1 MTEPPGNDASR
12 AHLDY
17 LVLRSLKAIRKEATV
32 VAMILGGTSPEP
44 RVGSPVELSCSD
56 ASGLLD
62 LVGVGKTLSSQGITA
77 EEPPPALLQIEPARS
92 FGNEDVVNAGV
103 LSQPSAGLSAVVAA
117 KIISNDVDVP
127 GWIVGFNVLEQG
139 DIA

>member
-1 MTEPPGNDASR
+1 
-12 AHLDY
+12 
-17 LVLRSLKAIRKEATV
+17 
-32 VAMILGGTSPEP
+32 MILGGTSPEP

-92 FGNEDVVNAGV
+92 CRNEDVLEAWM
-103 LSQPSAGLSAVVAA
+103 LSHPGSGLGAVIADQ
-117 KIISNDVDVP
+117 IISDHEDVACR
-127 GWIVGFNVLEQG
+127 IVGFDSGKQRDVVGRVARGGTSGELLA
-139 DIA
+139 IAHA